1 METAAAAWREDAARG
16 YGSAATSLPGTDTP
30 AGAGVAA
37 GWDIP
42 GTPSRGEGAGLGQS
56 PPVLL

>member
-16 YGSAATSLPGTDTP
+16 YGSAAASLPGADTP
-30 AGAGVAA
+30 AGAGVTA

-42 GTPSRGEGAGLGQS
+42 RTPSRGEGAGLEQR
-56 PPVLL
+56 PPVLP